1 MSRIIRR
8 SLQTLAGLA
17 ALGLLAAG
25 GLVVSYIVLAPGLPS
40 VEAVR
45 NVELQVPLRVYTTGG
60 ELIDEFGEMRRTP
73 VTLAAVPTSLQ
84 QAFIAAEDQRFHQ
97 HPGVDYQGLARA
109 VWYLVRTGEKGPG
122 GSTITMQLARNLF
135 LSSERTYLRKLREI
149 LLALRIERQF
159 EKDKIL
165 ELYLNKIYLG
175 QRAYGVAAAAEVYY
189 GRPLA
194 ELTLAQQ
201 AMIAGLPKAPS
212 AWNPLADPERAL
224 QRRAYV
230 LGRMRDSGFID
241 EASYQQ
247 AMAAPITAE
256 RHRRQRSVNAPFIA
270 EMARAWA
277 VERYGAEAAY
287 TSGYEIYTTISA
299 ERQQQAREALRRG
312 LHGYD
317 ERHGYRGPLA
327 QLDPALLDGE
337 REALTERL
345 SDFNRPGDLE
355 VAVVTALAERSATL
369 VTADGSML
377 ELGWEGM
384 EWARPQLG
392 RNAMGPRPEQA
403 ADILVAGDVV
413 YLRASD
419 GGWRLAQ
426 TPEPQAGLVALDPDD
441 GRIEAL
447 VGGYDFTLS
456 KFNRV
461 TQAARQPG
469 SAFKPLIYSA
479 ALANGF
485 TPATQVNDAPV
496 VFEDASLED
505 VWRPENYSGR
515 VFGPTRL
522 REALTYSRNLVSIRL
537 LRQVGVGTAIDHIE
551 RFGIPGDR
559 LPRNLSL
566 ALGAAEVT
574 PLELARAYA
583 VFANGGYRITPYYI
597 ERAVDGDGS
606 VVYESWPSRA
616 VAAEA
621 IEPAEPGPE
630 GPRRPAA
637 RPAERAISA
646 ENAWLMRSML
656 QNVIQEGTAR
666 SARALGRNDL
676 GGKTGTTNEQ
686 RDAWFS
692 GFNGDLVVTAWV
704 GFDEL
709 QTLGRYETGGRAALP
724 IWTDFMEAA
733 LDGRPESEWSRPD
746 GLVTVRID
754 PDSGELAGADTPG
767 AIFETF
773 RASNLPSG
781 DTSAESGRAEGAGA
795 SGGQPIF

>member
-1 MSRIIRR
+1 MSRIITR
-8 SLQTLAGLA
+8 SLQTLAALA

-45 NVELQVPLRVYTTGG
+45 NVELQVPLRVYTADGA
-60 ELIDEFGEMRRTP
+60 LIEEFGEMRRTP
-73 VTLAAVPTSLQ
+73 VRLEDVPAGLRE
-84 QAFIAAEDQRFHQ
+84 AFIAAEDQRFYQ
-97 HPGVDYQGLARA
+97 HPGVDYRGIARA

-135 LSSERTYLRKLREI
+135 LTAERTYLRKLREI
-149 LLALRIERQF
+149 LLALRIEAEF
-159 EKDKIL
+159 DKAKIL

-194 ELTLAQQ
+194 ELSLAQQ

-212 AWNPLADPERAL
+212 AWNPLADPARAL
-224 QRRAYV
+224 ERRAYV
-230 LGRMRDSGFID
+230 LGRMLDSGFID
-241 EASYQQ
+241 KTRYEQ

-256 RHRRQRSVNAPFIA
+256 RHRRRRGVEAPFIA
-270 EMARAWA
+270 EMARDWA
-277 VERYGAEAAY
+277 VRRYGEAAAY
-287 TSGYEIYTTISA
+287 SHGYEVYTTIRA
-299 ERQQQAREALRRG
+299 ERQRQARAALRRG

-317 ERHGYRGPLA
+317 ERHGYRGPLSR
-327 QLDPALLDGE
+327 LEPAALEAE
-337 REALTERL
+337 RAALIERL
-345 SDFNRPGDLE
+345 AGFNAPGDLQ
-355 VAVVTALAERSATL
+355 VALVTALEPRSARL
-369 VTADGSML
+369 LSAAGEDL
-377 ELGWEGM
+377 RLDWPAL

-392 RNAMGPRPEQA
+392 RNAMGPVPEA
-403 ADILVAGDVV
+403 PADILTPGDVV
-413 YLRASD
+413 HLRRVD
-419 GGWRLAQ
+419 GAWRLAQ
-426 TPEPQAGLVALDPDD
+426 VPEPQAGLVALDPGD

-447 VGGYDFTLS
+447 VGGYDFALS

-485 TPATQVNDAPV
+485 TPASQINDAPV

-522 REALTYSRNLVSIRL
+522 REALTHSRNLVSIRL
-537 LRQVGVGTAIDHIE
+537 LRRVGIGASIDHIE
-551 RFGIPGDR
+551 GFGIPGER

-583 VFANGGYRITPYYI
+583 VFANGGYRIEPYFI
-597 ERAVDGDGS
+597 DRVVDNDG
-606 VVYESWPSRA
+606 VEVYRSWPA
-616 VAAEA
+616 TALEAAA
-621 IEPAEPGPE
+621 IEPAEPAAA
-630 GPRRPAA
+630 GPRRPAV
-637 RPAERAISA
+637 RPAERVISA

-656 QNVIQEGTAR
+656 QNVVEAGTAR
-666 SARALGRNDL
+666 AARALGRGDL

-686 RDAWFS
+686 RDAWFA
-692 GFNGDLVVTAWV
+692 GFNADLVATAWV
-704 GFDEL
+704 GFDAL

-724 IWTDFMEAA
+724 IWTEFMAAA
-733 LDGRPESEWSRPD
+733 LAGRPDSEWPRPD
-746 GLVTVRID
+746 GLITVRID

-773 RASNLPSG
+773 RASNLPAA
-781 DTSAESGRAEGAGA
+781 DSAPAAGGNGAEDGAA
-795 SGGQPIF
+795 GQPIF